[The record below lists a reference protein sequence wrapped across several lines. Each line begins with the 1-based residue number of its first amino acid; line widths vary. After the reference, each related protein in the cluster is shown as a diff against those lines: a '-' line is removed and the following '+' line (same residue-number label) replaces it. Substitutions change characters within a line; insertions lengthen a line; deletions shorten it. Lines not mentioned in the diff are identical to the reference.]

1 MDFCI
6 KCQTGFKPIYENLI
20 IKYCKNT
27 HNEEFSVYINSNE
40 SEICN
45 DGYFLSFFNELKKY
59 VETAQLK
66 NVKNVLAL
74 KYLIFALVVL
84 MNIIFLLMIKIDN
97 IVKNVLKIVLNVL
110 EQNLLI
116 FAFLVKIGLYLKMEN
131 AKK

>member
-1 MDFCI
+1 M
-6 KCQTGFKPIYENLI
+6 KVK
-20 IKYCKNT
+20 
-27 HNEEFSVYINSNE
+27 FSVMDIF
-40 SEICN
+40 CP
-45 DGYFLSFFNELKKY
+45 FFMKLKKY

-74 KYLIFALVVL
+74 NYLIFALVVL

-116 FAFLVKIGLYLKMEN
+116 FEFLVKIGL
-131 AKK
+131 